1 MSNEHAFPFDF
12 TMEPSKGLTKRE
24 YIAAMILA
32 SMWNNLERATTREL
46 LGVDVAK
53 QWAETSVRA
62 ADALLEE
69 LQK

>member
-24 YIAAMILA
+24 YMAAHVAAALVPKLMHHTRWEIAEQAV
-32 SMWNNLERATTREL
+32 L
-46 LGVDVAK
+46 L
-53 QWAETSVRA
+53 